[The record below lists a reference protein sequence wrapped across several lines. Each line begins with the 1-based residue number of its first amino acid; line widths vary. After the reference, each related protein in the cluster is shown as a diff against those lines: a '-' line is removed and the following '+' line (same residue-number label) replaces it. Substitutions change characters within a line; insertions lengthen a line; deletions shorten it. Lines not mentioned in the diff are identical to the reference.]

1 AKAMQ
6 AKSLL
11 GANIELRIQEDI
23 SSIENFLA
31 FNKLLSNNR
40 RISPP
45 TSSKQPF
52 PSLSEQEL
60 AQFFLETSTIEEKII
75 GGGTFKLRERQDA
88 RFKKRDDSDHLSRLK
103 STVAGVDYYLSE
115 IRNIIRSE
123 EDIKELWPGK
133 NVHDMKILSMDA
145 GQACVLGGFAHLPH
159 GLDSHGKGKE
169 VAEGT
174 TMEGIISNS
183 QDAVAI
189 LNDLETLDPGSASA
203 SAPMSAHT
211 PNSDQPGT
219 PPRDA
224 FYNLAVKQKAIYQP
238 IFRFRR
244 WLEEEKKVV
253 PDGQEES
260 VSDIESRLP
269 PFRGPGA
276 SVIQYVKELE
286 QAEQRLKAFYAG
298 NKHQFRKHHWDMER
312 AKQADYQA
320 IAERLLG
327 IIGGSLGRRVEDN
340 KDKSPVVI
348 GIGLGQFNS
357 GARLSSLHS
366 TFLTYF
372 IKKVRSLG
380 YVVVGLNEFY
390 TFKKCPRCKEFVA
403 QVTMRSFYCFGCQVY
418 HHRDV
423 MAAHN
428 MTNIVLERLEKQQR
442 PDCLQPINADGAYPW
457 KASPDTGS
465 SSTSRSA
472 AASSTT
478 SRTSGRRKR
487 SSTVSSQDQGRQG
500 KAARA

>member
-1 AKAMQ
+1 MQ

-11 GANIELRIQEDI
+11 GANIELRIQDDI

-31 FNKLLSNNR
+31 LNELLSDNR
-40 RISPP
+40 RIVPL
-45 TSSKQPF
+45 TSSRQPF
-52 PSLSEQEL
+52 LSFSERELTHFFWRRPPLKKRLSEMAASEGSPANSMVDIDCWISGKEPGFIIKAFIADIDPTGISNRKKRKAGHRGAIEL
-60 AQFFLETSTIEEKII
+60 LSLDQIREHIQLVRNTPPADYRRKNYLARGSIRTDGFRMQILA
-75 GGGTFKLRERQDA
+75 FKLRERQDA

-372 IKKVRSLG
+372 IKKVC
-380 YVVVGLNEFY
+380 GLF
-390 TFKKCPRCKEFVA
+390 
-403 QVTMRSFYCFGCQVY
+403 
-418 HHRDV
+418 
-423 MAAHN
+423 
-428 MTNIVLERLEKQQR
+428 
-442 PDCLQPINADGAYPW
+442 
-457 KASPDTGS
+457 
-465 SSTSRSA
+465 
-472 AASSTT
+472 
-478 SRTSGRRKR
+478 
-487 SSTVSSQDQGRQG
+487 
-500 KAARA
+500 